1 MLECHFNKGTDLY
14 SATLLK
20 KTLVQVFSGFLIF
33 KTSFFRIPSGNCFVS
48 TEKYFTNKTEMTP
61 LKKKC
66 EVLVEKTVTYVEKKL
81 KQYLDKVFLSFYSS
95 KISLFLFFLVS
106 TILEIHKLTKPTEDL
121 STIENISIL
130 R

>member
-48 TEKYFTNKTEMTP
+48 TEKYFTNKTEMRP
-61 LKKKC
+61 LC

-106 TILEIHKLTKPTEDL
+106 TILEIHKLTKSTEDL

>member
-1 MLECHFNKGTDLY
+1 MLKCHFNKGTDLY

-48 TEKYFTNKTEMTP
+48 TEKYFTNKTEMRP

-106 TILEIHKLTKPTEDL
+106 TILEIHKLTKSTEDL